1 MGELDTTRR
10 WIVLLNKAPKG
21 PFSAEEIRELLT
33 KGVIRRND
41 LASVVAEADGRKS
54 EWKLIWQYIE
64 FDRRGGLQ
72 PVNATN
78 TKENSDRRK
87 TLTADEQRI
96 AALKE
101 LPENWQNIAPEDLLP
116 HSTSNQNQVDTSYQP
131 DEFEKSTRQPSEFMP
146 KMRAAFAGLV
156 CVVGAYYF
164 AFYKKAELIP
174 VAAPKVI
181 QQPAAVQVPARI
193 PAQSRPVAPL
203 ATQAAPAP
211 MARPRSID
219 SNLDDRRDADRGEI
233 DEDEAEAEAEAEAD
247 VGGPKRTAIKRK
259 RAAPVEAEDEEAA
272 AQEDDEEG
280 DSGGGEENPEDE
292 I

>member
-41 LASVVAEADGRKS
+41 LASVVAEADGKKS

-64 FDRRGGLQ
+64 FDRRAGLQ

-87 TLTADEQRI
+87 TLSAEEQRA
-96 AALKE
+96 AALKA
-101 LPENWQNIAPEDLLP
+101 LPENWQDIAPEDLLP
-116 HSTSNQNQVDTSYQP
+116 HSTSNQNQVDTTYQP

-146 KMRAAFAGLV
+146 RMRAAFAGLV

-164 AFYKKAELIP
+164 AFYKKSEPAPIAL
-174 VAAPKVI
+174 PKVV

-193 PAQSRPVAPL
+193 PAQSRPVAPPL

-211 MARPRSID
+211 MARPRPID
-219 SNLDDRRDADRGEI
+219 ANLDDRRDADRGEI
-233 DEDEAEAEAEAEAD
+233 EEDEAD

-259 RAAPVEAEDEEAA
+259 RARPVEAEDEEAV
-272 AQEDDEEG
+272 AQDEEDEG
-280 DSGGGEENPEDE
+280 DSGGGEEGGGEENPEDE
-292 I
+292 T

>member
-41 LASVVAEADGRKS
+41 LASVVAEADGKKS
-54 EWKLIWQYIE
+54 EWKLIWQYTE

-78 TKENSDRRK
+78 IQENSDRRK
-87 TLTADEQRI
+87 TLTAEEQRS
-96 AALKE
+96 AALKA
-101 LPENWQNIAPEDLLP
+101 LPENWENIAPEDLLP
-116 HSTSNQNQVDTSYQP
+116 HSTSNQNQVDTGYQP

-174 VAAPKVI
+174 FAAPKVT

-193 PAQSRPVAPL
+193 PAQSRPVAPPL

-219 SNLDDRRDADRGEI
+219 PNLDDRGDADRGEI
-233 DEDEAEAEAEAEAD
+233 DEDEAD

-259 RAAPVEAEDEEAA
+259 RARPVEAEDEEAA
-272 AQEDDEEG
+272 AQEEDEEG
-280 DSGGGEENPEDE
+280 DSGGGDDDGGGEENPEDE
-292 I
+292 M

>member
-1 MGELDTTRR
+1 MGELDTNRR

-41 LASVVAEADGRKS
+41 LASVVAEADGKKS

-64 FDRRGGLQ
+64 FDRRAGLQ

-87 TLTADEQRI
+87 MLSAEEQRA
-96 AALKE
+96 AALKA

-131 DEFEKSTRQPSEFMP
+131 EEFEKSTRQPSEFMP
-146 KMRAAFAGLV
+146 KMRAAFAGLI

-164 AFYKKAELIP
+164 GFYKKTEPTP

-181 QQPAAVQVPARI
+181 QLPAAVQVPARI
-193 PAQSRPVAPL
+193 PAQTRPVAPPL

-211 MARPRSID
+211 LARPRTND
-219 SNLDDRRDADRGEI
+219 ANLDDTRDADRGEI
-233 DEDEAEAEAEAEAD
+233 DEEEAE

-259 RAAPVEAEDEEAA
+259 RARPVDAEEEEAA
-272 AQEDDEEG
+272 ALEEEDEG
-280 DSGGGEENPEDE
+280 DAGGEDGGGEENPEDE
-292 I
+292 M

>member
-41 LASVVAEADGRKS
+41 LASVVAEADGKKS

-64 FDRRGGLQ
+64 FDRRAGLQ
-72 PVNATN
+72 PVNTTN

-87 TLTADEQRI
+87 TLSAEEQRA
-96 AALKE
+96 AALKA
-101 LPENWQNIAPEDLLP
+101 LPENWQDIAPEDLLP
-116 HSTSNQNQVDTSYQP
+116 HSTSNPNQVDTSFQP
-131 DEFEKSTRQPSEFMP
+131 EEFEKSARQPSEFMP
-146 KMRAAFAGLV
+146 KMRTAFAGLV
-156 CVVGAYYF
+156 CVVAAYYF
-164 AFYKKAELIP
+164 AFYKKTEPVP
-174 VAAPKVI
+174 VAAPRVM

-193 PAQSRPVAPL
+193 PAQSRPVAPPL

-219 SNLDDRRDADRGEI
+219 PNLDDSRDADRGEI
-233 DEDEAEAEAEAEAD
+233 DEEEAD

-259 RAAPVEAEDEEAA
+259 KARPVEAEEEEAA
-272 AQEDDEEG
+272 ALEEEEEG
-280 DSGGGEENPEDE
+280 DSGGGDEGGGEENPEDE
-292 I
+292 M